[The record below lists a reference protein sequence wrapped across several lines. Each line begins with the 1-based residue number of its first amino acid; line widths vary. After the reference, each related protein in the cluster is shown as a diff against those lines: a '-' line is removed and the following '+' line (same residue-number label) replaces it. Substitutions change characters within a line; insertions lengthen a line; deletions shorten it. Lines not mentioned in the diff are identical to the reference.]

1 MTTRYVMMALLLA
14 LLKTP
19 AVAQDGYQV
28 KSSYEFSDHLPL
40 AVGNSWTYYHSFYGD
55 FDLVPGIETNHPT
68 WEASSDNQ
76 FTISVLRTEIIDGN
90 TYYVLSEGPSEG
102 WPPMPTHFIGGK
114 KLRWNG
120 NQLIEHDGTSEVAL
134 YRFKLGTQG
143 QATGHDFSYTVSLGG
158 GSEWIVGASSIAS
171 RVNAI
176 TQTHLTFIQEDSP
189 DIDDMTFL
197 TGYGMDRCSVFR
209 SDEDYTYFANEVVAV
224 EALIQDSDT
233 EARSDSEQPTFH
245 RIPFLDFWDLW
256 SDGADDGS
264 TTSASS
270 SSWGSIKD
278 RQER

>member
-40 AVGNSWTYYHSFYGD
+40 AVGNSWTYYHEFYGA

-68 WEASSDNQ
+68 WEASDNQ
-76 FTISVLRTEIIDGN
+76 FTISVLKTEIIDGN
-90 TYYVLSEGPSEG
+90 TYYVLSDGPSEG
-102 WPPMPTHFIGGK
+102 WPPMPPHFIGGK

-134 YRFKLGTQG
+134 YRFELGTQG
-143 QATGHDFSYTVSLGG
+143 QPSKRFSYTVSLGG
-158 GSEWIVGASSIAS
+158 REVKVGGASLAS

-176 TQTHLTFIQEDSP
+176 TETQLSFIQENSL
-189 DIDDMTFL
+189 DIHSMAFL
-197 TGYGMDRCSVFR
+197 TGYGMNWCSVLR
-209 SDEDYTYFANEVVAV
+209 ADGDYIYFTNEVLAV
-224 EALIQDSDT
+224 EALIHDSDIGT
-233 EARSDSEQPTFH
+233 RSDSEQSTPL
-245 RIPFLDFWDLW
+245 RIRYWDYGSLW
-256 SDGADDGS
+256 SRGADDRSS
-264 TTSASS
+264 TSS
-270 SSWGSIKD
+270 SSWGSIKN

>member
-40 AVGNSWTYYHSFYGD
+40 AVGNSWTYYHSVIGD
-55 FDLVPGIETNHPT
+55 FDPVLGIETNHPT
-68 WEASSDNQ
+68 WEASSDKL
-76 FTISVLRTEIIDGN
+76 FTISVLTTEIIDGN
-90 TYYVLSEGPSEG
+90 TYYVLSDGPSEG

-143 QATGHDFSYTVSLGG
+143 QPSENFSYTLSLGG
-158 GSEWIVGASSIAS
+158 SEVIVGAASIAS
-171 RVNAI
+171 RFNAI
-176 TQTHLTFIQEDSP
+176 TKTQLTFWQENSP

-224 EALIQDSDT
+224 EALIQDSGT
-233 EARSDSEQPTFH
+233 EARSDSEQPTSH
-245 RIPFLDFWDLW
+245 RIPFYDFWGLW